1 MFKFLKITIIF
12 TTFLSLISCSSYK
25 PILDQNEKYLAVG
38 EKQAQQD
45 IDSCKK
51 DADDYLDKYK
61 AERAMKEAGRKAVIG
76 GVIGTVAGAIFGGGI
91 KSALVGTAIG
101 AGAGGAIGGLSV
113 AGEDNVEPDVIK
125 QRYITNCLGRKGYS
139 IIGWR

>member
-1 MFKFLKITIIF
+1 MSDKSAKF
-12 TTFLSLISCSSYK
+12 
-25 PILDQNEKYLAVG
+25 V
-38 EKQAQQD
+38 
-45 IDSCKK
+45 
-51 DADDYLDKYK
+51 DYLDKYK

-76 GVIGTVAGAIFGGGI
+76 GVIGAAAGAIFGGGV
-91 KSALVGTAIG
+91 KSALLGTAIG
-101 AGAGGAIGGLSV
+101 AGAGGAIGGLRV

>member
-12 TTFLSLISCSSYK
+12 ATSLSLISCSSYK
-25 PILDQNEKYLAVG
+25 PILDQNEKYRAVG

-76 GVIGTVAGAIFGGGI
+76 GVIGAAAGAIFGGGVR
-91 KSALVGTAIG
+91 SALVGTAIG

-113 AGEDNVEPDVIK
+113 VGEDNVEPDVIK